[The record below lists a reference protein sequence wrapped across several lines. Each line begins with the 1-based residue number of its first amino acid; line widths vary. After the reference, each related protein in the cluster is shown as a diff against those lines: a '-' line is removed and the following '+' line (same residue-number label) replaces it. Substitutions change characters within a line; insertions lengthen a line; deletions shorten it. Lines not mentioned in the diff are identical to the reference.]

1 MSEYRIKPY
10 SKAVIKLLKGVV
22 ENNDVVWNDL
32 LTYQADIQNYIS
44 TMGVELIVKKD
55 EGFAFVKQTIL
66 DDDKTI
72 NLVSR
77 RQYGFEVS
85 VMLVVLRHM
94 LEEFDSNPTLSQ
106 ATDKYVTAEDIKE
119 ETEMFLPASY
129 NKVKFEKELDNNI
142 DKIVDFGFL
151 VAPKNKEGEIRYRIH
166 RIIKEKVTLDD
177 LLDFKKQLMTMIQ
190 QTNLFNTDPQVAGF
204 KLDYM
209 EVWNWGTFND
219 KVYRLNPKGNN
230 SLLTGANAS
239 GKSTLIDALL
249 TLLVPLKRQRFYNQ
263 SSGVERK
270 GNRTEETYFLGNY
283 GQKQEGDSGV
293 SSLKLRDKNARSV
306 LLAMFTNLDGRVV
319 TIFQVRYYS
328 GEGLRTVYGMA

>member
-1 MSEYRIKPY
+1 MSEYGIKPY

-44 TMGVELIVKKD
+44 TMGLELIVKKD
-55 EGFAFVKQTIL
+55 EGFAFIKQTIL

-106 ATDKYVTAEDIKE
+106 ATDRYVTAEDIKE
-119 ETEMFLPASY
+119 ETEMFLPVSY

-151 VAPKNKEGEIRYRIH
+151 VAPKNKEGEKRYRIH

-177 LLDFKKQLMTMIQ
+177 LSDFKKQL
-190 QTNLFNTDPQVAGF
+190 N
-204 KLDYM
+204 DYDTAD
-209 EVWNWGTFND
+209 E
-219 KVYRLNPKGNN
+219 
-230 SLLTGANAS
+230 S
-239 GKSTLIDALL
+239 I
-249 TLLVPLKRQRFYNQ
+249 
-263 SSGVERK
+263 
-270 GNRTEETYFLGNY
+270 
-283 GQKQEGDSGV
+283 
-293 SSLKLRDKNARSV
+293 
-306 LLAMFTNLDGRVV
+306 
-319 TIFQVRYYS
+319 
-328 GEGLRTVYGMA
+328 

>member
-1 MSEYRIKPY
+1 MSEYGIKPY

-55 EGFAFVKQTIL
+55 EGFAFIKQTIL

-77 RQYGFEVS
+77 RQYGVEVS

-94 LEEFDSNPTLSQ
+94 LEDFDSNPTLSQ

-142 DKIVDFGFL
+142 EKIIGFGFL
-151 VAPKNKEGEIRYRIH
+151 VAPKNKEGEKRYRIH

-177 LLDFKKQLMTMIQ
+177 LLDFKKQL
-190 QTNLFNTDPQVAGF
+190 N
-204 KLDYM
+204 DYDTAD
-209 EVWNWGTFND
+209 E
-219 KVYRLNPKGNN
+219 
-230 SLLTGANAS
+230 S
-239 GKSTLIDALL
+239 I
-249 TLLVPLKRQRFYNQ
+249 
-263 SSGVERK
+263 
-270 GNRTEETYFLGNY
+270 
-283 GQKQEGDSGV
+283 
-293 SSLKLRDKNARSV
+293 
-306 LLAMFTNLDGRVV
+306 
-319 TIFQVRYYS
+319 
-328 GEGLRTVYGMA
+328 

>member
-1 MSEYRIKPY
+1 MSEYGIKPY

-55 EGFAFVKQTIL
+55 EGFAFIKQTIL

-94 LEEFDSNPTLSQ
+94 LEDFDSNPTLSQ

-129 NKVKFEKELDNNI
+129 NKVKFEKELYNNI
-142 DKIVDFGFL
+142 EKIIGFGFL
-151 VAPKNKEGEIRYRIH
+151 VSPKNKEGEKRYRIH

-177 LLDFKKQLMTMIQ
+177 LLDFKKQL
-190 QTNLFNTDPQVAGF
+190 N
-204 KLDYM
+204 DYDTAD
-209 EVWNWGTFND
+209 E
-219 KVYRLNPKGNN
+219 
-230 SLLTGANAS
+230 S
-239 GKSTLIDALL
+239 I
-249 TLLVPLKRQRFYNQ
+249 
-263 SSGVERK
+263 
-270 GNRTEETYFLGNY
+270 
-283 GQKQEGDSGV
+283 
-293 SSLKLRDKNARSV
+293 
-306 LLAMFTNLDGRVV
+306 
-319 TIFQVRYYS
+319 
-328 GEGLRTVYGMA
+328 

>member
-1 MSEYRIKPY
+1 MSEYGIKPY

-44 TMGVELIVKKD
+44 TMGLELIVKKD

-94 LEEFDSNPTLSQ
+94 LEDFDSNPMLSQ

-142 DKIVDFGFL
+142 EKIIGFGFL
-151 VAPKNKEGEIRYRIH
+151 VSPKNKEGEKRYRIH

-177 LLDFKKQLMTMIQ
+177 LLDFKKQL
-190 QTNLFNTDPQVAGF
+190 N
-204 KLDYM
+204 DYDTAD
-209 EVWNWGTFND
+209 E
-219 KVYRLNPKGNN
+219 
-230 SLLTGANAS
+230 S
-239 GKSTLIDALL
+239 I
-249 TLLVPLKRQRFYNQ
+249 
-263 SSGVERK
+263 
-270 GNRTEETYFLGNY
+270 
-283 GQKQEGDSGV
+283 
-293 SSLKLRDKNARSV
+293 
-306 LLAMFTNLDGRVV
+306 
-319 TIFQVRYYS
+319 
-328 GEGLRTVYGMA
+328 

>member
-1 MSEYRIKPY
+1 MSEYGIKPY

-32 LTYQADIQNYIS
+32 LTYQSDIQNYIS
-44 TMGVELIVKKD
+44 TMGLELIVKKD
-55 EGFAFVKQTIL
+55 EGFTFVKQTIL

-106 ATDKYVTAEDIKE
+106 ATDRYVTAEDIKE
-119 ETEMFLPASY
+119 ETEMFLPVSY

-151 VAPKNKEGEIRYRIH
+151 VAPKNKEGEKRYRIH

-177 LLDFKKQLMTMIQ
+177 LLDFKKQL
-190 QTNLFNTDPQVAGF
+190 N
-204 KLDYM
+204 DYDTAD
-209 EVWNWGTFND
+209 E
-219 KVYRLNPKGNN
+219 
-230 SLLTGANAS
+230 S
-239 GKSTLIDALL
+239 I
-249 TLLVPLKRQRFYNQ
+249 
-263 SSGVERK
+263 
-270 GNRTEETYFLGNY
+270 
-283 GQKQEGDSGV
+283 
-293 SSLKLRDKNARSV
+293 
-306 LLAMFTNLDGRVV
+306 
-319 TIFQVRYYS
+319 
-328 GEGLRTVYGMA
+328 

>member
-1 MSEYRIKPY
+1 MSEYGIKPY

-44 TMGVELIVKKD
+44 TMGLELIVKKD

-119 ETEMFLPASY
+119 ETEMFLPVSY

-151 VAPKNKEGEIRYRIH
+151 VAPKNKEGEKRYRIH

-177 LLDFKKQLMTMIQ
+177 LLDFKKQL
-190 QTNLFNTDPQVAGF
+190 N
-204 KLDYM
+204 DYDTAD
-209 EVWNWGTFND
+209 E
-219 KVYRLNPKGNN
+219 
-230 SLLTGANAS
+230 S
-239 GKSTLIDALL
+239 I
-249 TLLVPLKRQRFYNQ
+249 
-263 SSGVERK
+263 
-270 GNRTEETYFLGNY
+270 
-283 GQKQEGDSGV
+283 
-293 SSLKLRDKNARSV
+293 
-306 LLAMFTNLDGRVV
+306 
-319 TIFQVRYYS
+319 
-328 GEGLRTVYGMA
+328 

>member
-1 MSEYRIKPY
+1 MSEYGIKPY

-22 ENNDVVWNDL
+22 ENNDVVWNDM

-44 TMGVELIVKKD
+44 TMGLELIVKKD

-151 VAPKNKEGEIRYRIH
+151 VAPKNKEGEKRYRIH

-177 LLDFKKQLMTMIQ
+177 LLDFKKQL
-190 QTNLFNTDPQVAGF
+190 N
-204 KLDYM
+204 DYDTAD
-209 EVWNWGTFND
+209 E
-219 KVYRLNPKGNN
+219 
-230 SLLTGANAS
+230 S
-239 GKSTLIDALL
+239 I
-249 TLLVPLKRQRFYNQ
+249 
-263 SSGVERK
+263 
-270 GNRTEETYFLGNY
+270 
-283 GQKQEGDSGV
+283 
-293 SSLKLRDKNARSV
+293 
-306 LLAMFTNLDGRVV
+306 
-319 TIFQVRYYS
+319 
-328 GEGLRTVYGMA
+328 

>member
-1 MSEYRIKPY
+1 MSEYGIKPY

-55 EGFAFVKQTIL
+55 EGFAFIKQTIL

-94 LEEFDSNPTLSQ
+94 LEDFDSNPTLTQ
-106 ATDKYVTAEDIKE
+106 ATDKYVTAEEIKE

-142 DKIVDFGFL
+142 EKIIGFGFL
-151 VAPKNKEGEIRYRIH
+151 VAPKNKEGEKRYRIH

-177 LLDFKKQLMTMIQ
+177 LLDFKKQL
-190 QTNLFNTDPQVAGF
+190 N
-204 KLDYM
+204 DYDTAA
-209 EVWNWGTFND
+209 E
-219 KVYRLNPKGNN
+219 
-230 SLLTGANAS
+230 S
-239 GKSTLIDALL
+239 I
-249 TLLVPLKRQRFYNQ
+249 
-263 SSGVERK
+263 
-270 GNRTEETYFLGNY
+270 
-283 GQKQEGDSGV
+283 
-293 SSLKLRDKNARSV
+293 
-306 LLAMFTNLDGRVV
+306 
-319 TIFQVRYYS
+319 
-328 GEGLRTVYGMA
+328 

>member
-1 MSEYRIKPY
+1 MSEYGIKPY

-55 EGFAFVKQTIL
+55 EGFAFIKQTIL

-94 LEEFDSNPTLSQ
+94 LEDFDSNPTLSQ

-119 ETEMFLPASY
+119 ETEMFLPVSY

-151 VAPKNKEGEIRYRIH
+151 VAPKNKEGEKRYRIH

-177 LLDFKKQLMTMIQ
+177 LLDFKKQL
-190 QTNLFNTDPQVAGF
+190 N
-204 KLDYM
+204 DYDTAD
-209 EVWNWGTFND
+209 E
-219 KVYRLNPKGNN
+219 
-230 SLLTGANAS
+230 S
-239 GKSTLIDALL
+239 I
-249 TLLVPLKRQRFYNQ
+249 
-263 SSGVERK
+263 
-270 GNRTEETYFLGNY
+270 
-283 GQKQEGDSGV
+283 
-293 SSLKLRDKNARSV
+293 
-306 LLAMFTNLDGRVV
+306 
-319 TIFQVRYYS
+319 
-328 GEGLRTVYGMA
+328 

>member
-1 MSEYRIKPY
+1 MSEYGIKPY

-44 TMGVELIVKKD
+44 TMGVEFIVKKD
-55 EGFAFVKQTIL
+55 EGFAFIKQTIL

-94 LEEFDSNPTLSQ
+94 LEDFDSNPTLSQ

-142 DKIVDFGFL
+142 EKIIGFGFL
-151 VAPKNKEGEIRYRIH
+151 VSPQNKEGEKRYRIH

-177 LLDFKKQLMTMIQ
+177 LLDFKKQL
-190 QTNLFNTDPQVAGF
+190 N
-204 KLDYM
+204 DYDTAA
-209 EVWNWGTFND
+209 E
-219 KVYRLNPKGNN
+219 
-230 SLLTGANAS
+230 S
-239 GKSTLIDALL
+239 I
-249 TLLVPLKRQRFYNQ
+249 
-263 SSGVERK
+263 
-270 GNRTEETYFLGNY
+270 
-283 GQKQEGDSGV
+283 
-293 SSLKLRDKNARSV
+293 
-306 LLAMFTNLDGRVV
+306 
-319 TIFQVRYYS
+319 
-328 GEGLRTVYGMA
+328 

>member
-1 MSEYRIKPY
+1 MSEYGIKPY

-44 TMGVELIVKKD
+44 TMGLELIVKKD
-55 EGFAFVKQTIL
+55 EGFAFIKQTIL

-94 LEEFDSNPTLSQ
+94 LEDFDSNPTLSQ

-119 ETEMFLPASY
+119 ETEMFLPVSY

-151 VAPKNKEGEIRYRIH
+151 VAPKNKEGEKRYRIH

-177 LLDFKKQLMTMIQ
+177 LLDFKKQL
-190 QTNLFNTDPQVAGF
+190 N
-204 KLDYM
+204 DYDTAD
-209 EVWNWGTFND
+209 E
-219 KVYRLNPKGNN
+219 
-230 SLLTGANAS
+230 S
-239 GKSTLIDALL
+239 I
-249 TLLVPLKRQRFYNQ
+249 
-263 SSGVERK
+263 
-270 GNRTEETYFLGNY
+270 
-283 GQKQEGDSGV
+283 
-293 SSLKLRDKNARSV
+293 
-306 LLAMFTNLDGRVV
+306 
-319 TIFQVRYYS
+319 
-328 GEGLRTVYGMA
+328 